1 MTTKKPIFYD
11 FLVLA
16 AGGAAAVV
24 SMVASLTSL
33 PSALAADLRFF
44 SSVEATVTR
53 GSGAFPWPEE
63 LKIKAFWEDDEAAR
77 EGAKPSMVEATLNG
91 SDFMDLLWDAELLD
105 FFAAFE
111 ENQFRLQS
119 VVLKQESWI
128 FQHLA
133 SWDRS
138 AGFLFNQNGIIRSA
152 DPTNV
157 SFDSNI
163 RQQQPPPPAS
173 GGARARVA
181 EPSLTLGFIT
191 LASLMLGSRKKKE
204 AKKT

>member
-91 SDFMDLLWDAELLD
+91 SDFMDLLGADAELLD

-138 AGFLFNQNGIIRSA
+138 AGFLFNQNGIGSSSRR
-152 DPTNV
+152 
-157 SFDSNI
+157 
-163 RQQQPPPPAS
+163 RQP
-173 GGARARVA
+173 VA
-181 EPSLTLGFIT
+181 EPEPGWRNR
-191 LASLMLGSRKKKE
+191 ASH
-204 AKKT
+204 